1 MSLSVSKRM
10 ASVKPS
16 PTSAILALASE
27 LKAAGKDIISLGAG
41 EPDFDTPLHIKNAAK
56 KAIEDGLT
64 KYTPIDGTY
73 DLKCA
78 IQAKFENENNII
90 YKNNQIIV
98 SNGAKQCLFN
108 ICLSLLSEGDE
119 AVICAPY
126 WVSYPDMIKIAGA
139 KPVIL
144 EASIEDKFKINP
156 KQLEESITNR
166 TRLLII
172 NNPSNP
178 TGSCYSKKELQALGK
193 ILVNFPNVTIVSDE
207 IYEHIYW
214 GDSSFSS
221 FSEACPQLYDQIVTV
236 NGVSKAYA
244 MTGWRIGYA
253 AGPKQLITAM
263 KTIQSQST
271 SNPCSISQIAA
282 LAALQGNQSAL
293 INMTK
298 QYKKRHDYIFS
309 AINQIKGFECCK
321 GTGSFYIFPR
331 IIGALQEKNLKSDTE
346 LVELLI
352 REANVACVPGSAF
365 GAPGYIRLS
374 FACSLKTLKEAVK
387 RIKQVIMS

>member
-1 MSLSVSKRM
+1 MV
-10 ASVKPS
+10 
-16 PTSAILALASE
+16 
-27 LKAAGKDIISLGAG
+27 
-41 EPDFDTPLHIKNAAK
+41 
-56 KAIEDGLT
+56 
-64 KYTPIDGTY
+64 
-73 DLKCA
+73 
-78 IQAKFENENNII
+78 Q
-90 YKNNQIIV
+90 
-98 SNGAKQCLFN
+98 
-108 ICLSLLSEGDE
+108 
-119 AVICAPY
+119 
-126 WVSYPDMIKIAGA
+126 IAGA

-144 EASIEDKFKINP
+144 EAFIEDDFKIDP
-156 KQLEESITNR
+156 RQLAKSITKE

-193 ILVNFPNVTIVSDE
+193 ILANFPDVTVVADE

-214 GDSSFSS
+214 GDSSFCS
-221 FSEACPQLYDQIVTV
+221 FSEACPQLYDQIITV

-253 AGPKQLITAM
+253 AGPKHLIAAM
-263 KTIQSQST
+263 KAIQSQST

-282 LAALQGNQSAL
+282 LAALQGNQSVVR
-293 INMTK
+293 NMTK

-309 AINQIKGFECCK
+309 AINEIKGFECRK
-321 GTGSFYIFPR
+321 GAGSFYIFPR
-331 IIGALQEKNLKSDTE
+331 IIGALQKKNLKSDTE

-352 REANVACVPGSAF
+352 QEANVACVPGSAF

-374 FACSLKTLKEAVK
+374 YACSLETLREAVK